1 VFAFRSIDITTIDPE
16 AQIVVDAYDRFGSPY
31 FVQRLVADSVIA
43 RSLRFRS
50 ATVINGALVVNCS
63 RKLVVSSDV
72 AITWNEIDVDGE
84 LTTRIDA
91 AGEHPVAWM
100 RASNGTQ
107 GPALMIAPDRWVM
120 QSVELRTGAPVE
132 ACASMPGWF
141 VFSTSDGAWC
151 VEQSISSVGHRNVGA
166 HSGLYESTA
175 DAEMVVDVL
184 GQVFS
189 RDQAPR
195 GFYFH
200 VVRSGGTWH
209 VRQTLHIP

>member
-1 VFAFRSIDITTIDPE
+1 
-16 AQIVVDAYDRFGSPY
+16 
-31 FVQRLVADSVIA
+31 
-43 RSLRFRS
+43 
-50 ATVINGALVVNCS
+50 
-63 RKLVVSSDV
+63 
-72 AITWNEIDVDGE
+72 
-84 LTTRIDA
+84 
-91 AGEHPVAWM
+91 
-100 RASNGTQ
+100 
-107 GPALMIAPDRWVM
+107 
-120 QSVELRTGAPVE
+120 
-132 ACASMPGWF
+132 MPGWF

-166 HSGLYESTA
+166 HSGLFESTA